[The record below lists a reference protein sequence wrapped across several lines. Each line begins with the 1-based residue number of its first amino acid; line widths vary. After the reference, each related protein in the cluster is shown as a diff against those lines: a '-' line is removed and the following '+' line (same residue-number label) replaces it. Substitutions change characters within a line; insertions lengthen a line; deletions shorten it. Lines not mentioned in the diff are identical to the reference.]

1 MRRLLPVI
9 ALFALAASARAQD
22 LPQDLPQPAAQDFKV
37 GALTVTAL
45 HDDDFSPAND
55 GKTFAVG
62 QSPDAVAQVLSA
74 HGAPTAAIHMSVDAL
89 LLHDGGRVVL
99 IDTGLGYRYHG
110 VLLGS
115 LAKAGVAPEAVTDVL
130 ITHAHPDHIG
140 GLVSQDGKSVFP
152 KAKVRMSAAEWDW
165 VKSQPDL
172 ASFVGVIGPQVETF
186 APGAEVAPGVV
197 AIALPGHTPGHT
209 LYEIHSNGAR
219 LIDIGDTAHSS
230 IVSLEK
236 PDWKIQF
243 DTDQA
248 EGAAQ
253 RRAELTRL
261 AASGETVFAPHFPF
275 PGIGTV
281 ARDGDGFTWVPAK

>member
-1 MRRLLPVI
+1 MVTGNHRI
-9 ALFALAASARAQD
+9 E
-22 LPQDLPQPAAQDFKV
+22 
-37 GALTVTAL
+37 LTVL
-45 HDDDFSPAND
+45 GCS
-55 GKTFAVG
+55 G
-62 QSPDAVAQVLSA
+62 SY
-74 HGAPTAAIHMSVDAL
+74 GAPAGGACSSYLVRAGDTTVWLDCGNGSFANLQQHARVEDLTA
-89 LLHDGGRVVL
+89 VV
-99 IDTGLGYRYHG
+99 
-110 VLLGS
+110 
-115 LAKAGVAPEAVTDVL
+115 

-140 GLVSQDGKSVFP
+140 GLVSQDGESVFP
-152 KAKVRMSAAEWDW
+152 RAKVRMAAAEWDW

-172 ASFVGVIGPQVETF
+172 AAFVSVMGPQVETF

-209 LYEIHSNGAR
+209 LYEIGSNGAR

-281 ARDGDGFTWVPAK
+281 ARDGDGFTWIPAK